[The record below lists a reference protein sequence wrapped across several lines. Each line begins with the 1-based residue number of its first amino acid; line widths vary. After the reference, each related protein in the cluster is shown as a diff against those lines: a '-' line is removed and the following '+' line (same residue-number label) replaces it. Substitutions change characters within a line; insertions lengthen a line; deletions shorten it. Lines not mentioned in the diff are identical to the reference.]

1 LLTDRY
7 DNPVSTSSTQARD
20 LYVTAVDKLLEGAP
34 RITDAFEAVVA
45 EDPNFALGH
54 AGLARAHQA
63 TGNVAK
69 AREIIARAREL
80 ATGITEREAGHIN
93 VFDLLANGRTKDGF
107 AAVVDHITAHPR
119 DAMIAQT
126 STSIFG
132 LIGFSG
138 LPGREAEMLAF
149 TSALQPH
156 YADDWW
162 YLSQYAFALCETGQ
176 VDKASSVIDRSM
188 AINPRNA
195 HGAHVR
201 SHIDYEAGETQ
212 AGVSYLNDWLK
223 DYDRSAVMHGHL
235 SWHVALWA
243 LQLGDTDQMWQR
255 VDADVKPGA
264 ALGMPINILSD
275 TASILYR
282 AELAGETVP
291 KEKWREVSAYAS
303 KFFPNPG
310 LSFIDYHAALAH
322 AMAGDGDAL
331 SNIIS
336 NPKGPAGDLVRDV
349 AEAFGAIA
357 DQDWLKAERLLTRCM
372 ADDARLGGSRAQRD
386 LLEFSLLECL
396 LKQGKTEEARRLIT
410 LRRPVLVDTHLVKGL

>member
-1 LLTDRY
+1 MLRDRY
-7 DNPVSTSSTQARD
+7 DNPISTSSAKARD
-20 LYVTAVDKLLEGAP
+20 LYVTAVDRLLEGAP
-34 RITDAFEAVVA
+34 GITDAFEAVVA
-45 EDPNFALGH
+45 EDPGFVLGH

-69 AREIIARAREL
+69 AREIIGEVRGTAN
-80 ATGITEREAGHIN
+80 GVTEREAGHIN
-93 VFDLLANGRTKDGF
+93 VIDLLANGKTKQGF
-107 AAVVDHITAHPR
+107 AAVVNHVTAHPR
-119 DAMIAQT
+119 DCLVAQT

-149 TSALQPH
+149 TSALQSH
-156 YADDWW
+156 YGDDWW

-201 SHIDYEAGETQ
+201 SHIDYEAGETELGI
-212 AGVSYLNDWLK
+212 AYLNDWLE
-223 DYDRSAVMHGHL
+223 DYDRAAVMHGHL
-235 SWHVALWA
+235 SWHVALWS
-243 LQLGDTDQMWQR
+243 LQLGETDQMWQR

-303 KFFPNPG
+303 KFFPDPG

-331 SNIIS
+331 AAIVSRA
-336 NPKGPAGDLVRDV
+336 KGPAADLVRDA
-349 AEAFGAIA
+349 AEAFAAIA
-357 DQDWLKAERLLTRCM
+357 GHDWLRAERLLTGLM

-396 LKQGKTEEARRLIT
+396 LKQGKADEARRLLA
-410 LRRPVLVDTHLVKGL
+410 LRRPVLADTHPVKGL